1 MITKTQIEQLGLLVQ
16 NVNPDKH
23 YWFFRTMGGLY
34 YDDFVS
40 KGYIAIGYNDII
52 MKDLKDLPD
61 RDDMARSFLKIR
73 LHEIDK
79 ELTDAQIA
87 KAAGQILK
95 FYRELSVGDIVVVPG
110 DESKKYAIGTICSD
124 MFEDSNKHGYNE
136 CPFVKRRAVK
146 WKKEVLRH
154 ELDAKAI
161 LAFGNQQTMSS
172 IDDYA
177 EFIDRKLG
185 HIYTKGDTSYLVLR
199 VNQDKALSWEDFMF
213 IGELGA
219 LLRDFSEE
227 VELGADL
234 SKIQMKIN
242 VQSPGDILLMIPDGS
257 SWILALVFFILMVIR
272 GGKGHIKINKD
283 GFDAGIET
291 EGIGDTINKVL
302 GAISDFLDRNANR
315 ALIAKKGLENMKI
328 DQPKGSREIIL
339 IDEPETTDQPLSLP
353 ESTDNN
359 EHGELPAL
367 PPE

>member
-1 MITKTQIEQLGLLVQ
+1 MITKAQIKQLGLLIR
-16 NVNPDKH
+16 NVSPDKH
-23 YWFFRTMGGLY
+23 YWFFRTMGGAY
-34 YDDFVS
+34 YDEFIS
-40 KGYIAIGYNDII
+40 KGFIAIGYDDIV

-61 RDDMARSFLKIR
+61 RDDMARAFLKVR
-73 LHEIDK
+73 LHEINK
-79 ELTDAQIA
+79 EMTDSQIA
-87 KAAGQILK
+87 VAAGQIVK
-95 FYRELSVGDIVVVPG
+95 FYRELSVGDVIVAPSRQ
-110 DESKKYAIGTICSD
+110 SKKFAVGVIESEMY
-124 MFEDSNKHGYNE
+124 EDSGKHSEKE

-146 WKKEVLRH
+146 WEKEVLRH

-185 HIYTKGDTSYLVLR
+185 QMYTKGDTSYLVLR

-219 LLRDFSEE
+219 LLRDFSKE

-234 SKIQMKIN
+234 SKIQMRIN
-242 VQSPGDILLMIPDGS
+242 VQSPGDILLMIPDGG
-257 SWILALVFFILMVIR
+257 SWILALVFLILIVIR

-283 GFDAGIET
+283 GFDGGIET
-291 EGIGDTINKVL
+291 EGIGDTVDKVL
-302 GAISDFLDRNANR
+302 SAISDFLDKNANR
-315 ALIAKKGLENMKI
+315 TLITKRGLENMKI
-328 DQPKGSREIIL
+328 DQPKESQEIIL
-339 IDEPETTDQPLSLP
+339 IDEPEATDQPLSLP

-359 EHGELPAL
+359 EHSELPAL

>member
-1 MITKTQIEQLGLLVQ
+1 MITKAQIEQLGLLIH
-16 NVNPDKH
+16 NVNPNKH

-34 YDDFVS
+34 YDEFVS
-40 KGYIAIGYNDII
+40 KGFVAISYDDII

-61 RDDMARSFLKIR
+61 RNDMARAFLKVR
-73 LHEIDK
+73 LHEINK
-79 ELTDAQIA
+79 EMTDSQIA
-87 KAAGQILK
+87 VAAGQIVK
-95 FYRELSVGDIVVVPG
+95 FYRELSVGDVIVAPSRQ
-110 DESKKYAIGTICSD
+110 SKKFAIGVIEGE
-124 MFEDSNKHGYNE
+124 MYEDSGKHGE
-136 CPFVKRRAVK
+136 KKCPFVKRRAVK
-146 WKKEVLRH
+146 WEKEVLRH

-161 LAFGNQQTMSS
+161 LAFSNQQTMSS

-185 HIYTKGDTSYLVLR
+185 HIYTKGNTSYLVLR

-227 VELGADL
+227 VELDADL

-257 SWILALVFFILMVIR
+257 SWILALVFIILMVIR
-272 GGKGHIKINKD
+272 GGKGHIKINKN

-315 ALIAKKGLENMKI
+315 ALIAKKGLENMRI
-328 DQPKGSREIIL
+328 DQPKGSQEIIL